1 MVKVMSRILLSILL
15 IWFSTANRALAEAPE
30 VVVDIAPVHSLV
42 SMVMKGVGEPT
53 LIIPANASPHDYTL
67 RPSAAKAL
75 QNADIIFWMGSSLTP
90 WLDRATTTLMKD
102 AQMIAL
108 LDTEDTIIL
117 EVRDE
122 LTFDADHGDH
132 EGHEDHEEHEDHD
145 GHEDHDEH
153 KDHVSEHKDGHEHHG
168 IDPHAWLSAKNASV
182 WLSVIAAHLSEIDPK
197 NKETYKTNAAVGQKN
212 ITDLATDISKTLS
225 GVQGRSFIVYHDAF
239 QYFEND
245 FNFTAAG
252 SISPSD
258 AAPVSPARIA
268 AIRSMIEKEGIDC
281 ILSEPQYSQGLIQSV
296 SSGTEVN
303 LGIIDAIGAGI
314 TIGPDLYNTLM
325 RNMAKTF
332 ADCF

>member
-1 MVKVMSRILLSILL
+1 MVKVMSRILISVLL
-15 IWFSTANRALAEAPE
+15 IWFSTANRALTEAPK

-132 EGHEDHEEHEDHD
+132 EEHEDHD
-145 GHEDHDEH
+145 EHDEH

-197 NKETYKTNAAVGQKN
+197 NKETYKTNAAVGQKD

-252 SISPSD
+252 AISPSD

>member
-1 MVKVMSRILLSILL
+1 MTEIDPI
-15 IWFSTANRALAEAPE
+15 TA
-30 VVVDIAPVHSLV
+30 V
-42 SMVMKGVGEPT
+42 
-53 LIIPANASPHDYTL
+53 
-67 RPSAAKAL
+67 
-75 QNADIIFWMGSSLTP
+75 
-90 WLDRATTTLMKD
+90 RATMPSGVR
-102 AQMIAL
+102 ASCRAAAAGIINIAA
-108 LDTEDTIIL
+108 
-117 EVRDE
+117 
-122 LTFDADHGDH
+122 DAD
-132 EGHEDHEEHEDHD
+132 
-145 GHEDHDEH
+145 HEDHDEH
-153 KDHVSEHKDGHEHHG
+153 KDGHDHHG

-197 NKETYKTNAAVGQKN
+197 NKETYKTNAAVGQKDL
-212 ITDLATDISKTLS
+212 TDLATDISKTLN
-225 GVQGRSFIVYHDAF
+225 GVRRRSFIVYHDAF

-252 SISPSD
+252 AISPSD

>member
-1 MVKVMSRILLSILL
+1 MIKVMSRILLSILL
-15 IWFSTANRALAEAPE
+15 IWFSTANRALAEVPE

-42 SMVMKGVGEPT
+42 SMIMKGVGEPT

-75 QNADIIFWMGSSLTP
+75 QNTDIIFWMGSSLTP

-108 LDTEDTIIL
+108 LETEDTIVL
-117 EVRDE
+117 EVRVE
-122 LTFDADHGDH
+122 LTFDANHG
-132 EGHEDHEEHEDHD
+132 DHEEHEDHD
-145 GHEDHDEH
+145 EHE
-153 KDHVSEHKDGHEHHG
+153 DHVSEHKDGHDHHG

-197 NKETYKTNAAVGQKN
+197 NKETYKTNAAVGQKDL
-212 ITDLATDISKTLS
+212 TDLATDISKTLT

-245 FNFTAAG
+245 FNFIAAG
-252 SISPSD
+252 AISPSD

-268 AIRSMIEKEGIDC
+268 AIRSIIEKEGIDC

>member
-1 MVKVMSRILLSILL
+1 MVKVMSRILISVLL
-15 IWFSTANRALAEAPE
+15 IWFSTANRALTEAPK

-132 EGHEDHEEHEDHD
+132 EEHEDHD
-145 GHEDHDEH
+145 EHDEH

-197 NKETYKTNAAVGQKN
+197 NKETYKTNAAVGQKD

-268 AIRSMIEKEGIDC
+268 AIRSMIEKEGINC

-325 RNMAKTF
+325 RNVAKTF

>member
-1 MVKVMSRILLSILL
+1 MVKVMSRILISILL

-42 SMVMKGVGEPT
+42 SIVMKGVGEPT

-90 WLDRATTTLMKD
+90 SLDRATTTLMKD

-108 LDTEDTIIL
+108 LETEDTIVL

-145 GHEDHDEH
+145 GHEDHDEP
-153 KDHVSEHKDGHEHHG
+153 KDHVSEHKDGHDHHG

-197 NKETYKTNAAVGQKN
+197 NKETYKINAAVGQKD
-212 ITDLATDISKTLS
+212 IADLATDISKTLN
-225 GVQGRSFIVYHDAF
+225 GVRRRSFIVYHDAF

-245 FNFTAAG
+245 FNFIATGA
-252 SISPSD
+252 ISPSD

-314 TIGPDLYNTLM
+314 TIGPDLYDTLM

>member
-1 MVKVMSRILLSILL
+1 MVKVMSRILISVLL
-15 IWFSTANRALAEAPE
+15 IWFSTANRALTEAPK

-132 EGHEDHEEHEDHD
+132 EE
-145 GHEDHDEH
+145 HEDHDEH
-153 KDHVSEHKDGHEHHG
+153 DEHEDHVSEHKDGHEHHG

-197 NKETYKTNAAVGQKN
+197 NKETYKTNAAVGQKD

-252 SISPSD
+252 AISPSD

>member
-1 MVKVMSRILLSILL
+1 MSRILISILL

-108 LDTEDTIIL
+108 LETEDTIVL

-122 LTFDADHGDH
+122 LTFDA
-132 EGHEDHEEHEDHD
+132 DHEEHEDHD

-153 KDHVSEHKDGHEHHG
+153 KDHVSEHKDGHDHHG

>member
-1 MVKVMSRILLSILL
+1 MVKVMSRILISVLL
-15 IWFSTANRALAEAPE
+15 IWFSTANRALTEAPK

-108 LDTEDTIIL
+108 LETEDTIVL

-122 LTFDADHGDH
+122 LTFDADHG
-132 EGHEDHEEHEDHD
+132 DHEEHEDHD

-153 KDHVSEHKDGHEHHG
+153 KDHVSEHKDGHDHHG

-252 SISPSD
+252 AISPSD

-268 AIRSMIEKEGIDC
+268 AIRSMMEKEGIDC

-303 LGIIDAIGAGI
+303 LGFIDAIGAGI

>member
-1 MVKVMSRILLSILL
+1 MSRILISVLL
-15 IWFSTANRALAEAPE
+15 IWFSTVNRALTEAPK

-42 SMVMKGVGEPT
+42 SMVMKGIGEPT

-108 LDTEDTIIL
+108 LETEDTIVL

-132 EGHEDHEEHEDHD
+132 EEHEDHD
-145 GHEDHDEH
+145 EHDEH

-197 NKETYKTNAAVGQKN
+197 NKETYKTNAAVGQKDL
-212 ITDLATDISKTLS
+212 TDLATDISKTLS

-252 SISPSD
+252 AISPSD

-268 AIRSMIEKEGIDC
+268 AIRSMMEKEGIDC

>member
-1 MVKVMSRILLSILL
+1 MSRILLSVLL
-15 IWFSTANRALAEAPE
+15 IWFSTANRALTEAPK

-132 EGHEDHEEHEDHD
+132 EEHEDHD
-145 GHEDHDEH
+145 EHDEH

-197 NKETYKTNAAVGQKN
+197 NKETYKTNAAVGQKD

-252 SISPSD
+252 AISPSD

>member
-1 MVKVMSRILLSILL
+1 MVKVMSRILISVLL
-15 IWFSTANRALAEAPE
+15 IWFSTTNRALAEAPK

-132 EGHEDHEEHEDHD
+132 EEHEDHD
-145 GHEDHDEH
+145 EHDEH

-197 NKETYKTNAAVGQKN
+197 NKETYKTNAAVGQKD

>member
-1 MVKVMSRILLSILL
+1 MVKIMSRILISVLL
-15 IWFSTANRALAEAPE
+15 IWFSTANRALTEAPK

-132 EGHEDHEEHEDHD
+132 QEHEDHD
-145 GHEDHDEH
+145 EHDEH

-197 NKETYKTNAAVGQKN
+197 NKETYKTNAAVGQKD

-252 SISPSD
+252 AISPSD

>member
-1 MVKVMSRILLSILL
+1 MSRILISVLL
-15 IWFSTANRALAEAPE
+15 IWFSTANRALTEAPK

-108 LDTEDTIIL
+108 LETADTIVL

-132 EGHEDHEEHEDHD
+132 EEHEDHD
-145 GHEDHDEH
+145 EHDEH
-153 KDHVSEHKDGHEHHG
+153 KDHVSEHKDGHDHHG

-268 AIRSMIEKEGIDC
+268 AIRSMMEKEGIDC

-303 LGIIDAIGAGI
+303 LGFIDAIGAGI
-314 TIGPDLYNTLM
+314 TIGPDLYNSLM

>member
-1 MVKVMSRILLSILL
+1 MSRILISVLL
-15 IWFSTANRALAEAPE
+15 IWFSTANRALTEAPK

-132 EGHEDHEEHEDHD
+132 EEHEDHD
-145 GHEDHDEH
+145 EHDEH
-153 KDHVSEHKDGHEHHG
+153 KDHVSEHKDGHDHHG

-197 NKETYKTNAAVGQKN
+197 NKETYKTNAAVGQKDL
-212 ITDLATDISKTLS
+212 TDLATDISKTLS

-252 SISPSD
+252 AISPSD

>member
-1 MVKVMSRILLSILL
+1 MVKVMSRILISVLL
-15 IWFSTANRALAEAPE
+15 IWFSTANRALTEAPK

-122 LTFDADHGDH
+122 LTFDTDHG
-132 EGHEDHEEHEDHD
+132 DHEEHEDHD
-145 GHEDHDEH
+145 EHDEH

-197 NKETYKTNAAVGQKN
+197 NKETYKTNAAVGQKD

-252 SISPSD
+252 AISPSD

>member
-1 MVKVMSRILLSILL
+1 MSRILISVLL
-15 IWFSTANRALAEAPE
+15 IWFSTANRALTEAPK

-108 LDTEDTIIL
+108 LETEDTIIL

-132 EGHEDHEEHEDHD
+132 EEHEDHD
-145 GHEDHDEH
+145 EHDEH
-153 KDHVSEHKDGHEHHG
+153 KDHVSEHKDGHDHHG

-197 NKETYKTNAAVGQKN
+197 NKETYKTNAAVGQKD

-252 SISPSD
+252 AISPSD

>member
-1 MVKVMSRILLSILL
+1 MVKVMSRILISVLL
-15 IWFSTANRALAEAPE
+15 IWFSTANRALTEAPK

-108 LDTEDTIIL
+108 LETEDTIVL

-122 LTFDADHGDH
+122 LTFDA
-132 EGHEDHEEHEDHD
+132 DHEEHEDHD

-153 KDHVSEHKDGHEHHG
+153 KDHVSEHKDGHDHHG

-197 NKETYKTNAAVGQKN
+197 NKETYKTNAAVGQKD

-252 SISPSD
+252 AISPSD

-268 AIRSMIEKEGIDC
+268 AIRSMMEKEGIDC

-303 LGIIDAIGAGI
+303 LGFIDAIGAGI

>member
-1 MVKVMSRILLSILL
+1 MVKVMSRILISVLL
-15 IWFSTANRALAEAPE
+15 IWFSTANRALTEAPK

-132 EGHEDHEEHEDHD
+132 EEHEDHD
-145 GHEDHDEH
+145 EHDEH
-153 KDHVSEHKDGHEHHG
+153 KDHVSEHKDGHDHHG

-197 NKETYKTNAAVGQKN
+197 NKETYKTNAAVGQKD

-245 FNFTAAG
+245 FNFTAVGA
-252 SISPSD
+252 ISPSD

>member
-1 MVKVMSRILLSILL
+1 MSRILISVLL
-15 IWFSTANRALAEAPE
+15 IWFSTANRALTEAPK

-108 LDTEDTIIL
+108 LETEDTIVL

-122 LTFDADHGDH
+122 LTFDA
-132 EGHEDHEEHEDHD
+132 DHEEHEDHD

-153 KDHVSEHKDGHEHHG
+153 KDHVSEHKDGHDHHG

-252 SISPSD
+252 AISPSD

>member
-1 MVKVMSRILLSILL
+1 MVKVMSRILISVLL
-15 IWFSTANRALAEAPE
+15 IWFSTANRALTEAPK

-197 NKETYKTNAAVGQKN
+197 NKETYKTNAAVGQKD

-252 SISPSD
+252 AISPSD

>member
-1 MVKVMSRILLSILL
+1 MVKVMSRILLSVLL
-15 IWFSTANRALAEAPE
+15 IWFSTANRALTEAPK

-132 EGHEDHEEHEDHD
+132 EE
-145 GHEDHDEH
+145 HEDHDEH
-153 KDHVSEHKDGHEHHG
+153 DEHEDHVSEHKDGHEHHG

-197 NKETYKTNAAVGQKN
+197 NKETYKTNAAVGQKD

-252 SISPSD
+252 AISPSD

>member
-1 MVKVMSRILLSILL
+1 MVKVMSRILISVLL
-15 IWFSTANRALAEAPE
+15 IWFSTANRALTEAPK

-132 EGHEDHEEHEDHD
+132 QEHEDHD
-145 GHEDHDEH
+145 EHDEH

-197 NKETYKTNAAVGQKN
+197 NKETYKTNAAVGQKD

-252 SISPSD
+252 AISPSD

-303 LGIIDAIGAGI
+303 LGFIDAIGAGI

>member
-1 MVKVMSRILLSILL
+1 MSRILISVLL
-15 IWFSTANRALAEAPE
+15 IWFSTANRALTEAPK

-132 EGHEDHEEHEDHD
+132 QEHEDHD
-145 GHEDHDEH
+145 EHDEH

-197 NKETYKTNAAVGQKN
+197 NKETYKTNAAVGQKD

-252 SISPSD
+252 AISPSD

>member
-1 MVKVMSRILLSILL
+1 MSRILISVLL
-15 IWFSTANRALAEAPE
+15 ILFSTANRALTEAPK

-132 EGHEDHEEHEDHD
+132 EEHEDHD
-145 GHEDHDEH
+145 EHDEH
-153 KDHVSEHKDGHEHHG
+153 KDHVSEHKDGHDHHG

-252 SISPSD
+252 AISPSD

-268 AIRSMIEKEGIDC
+268 AIRSMMEKEGIDC

-303 LGIIDAIGAGI
+303 LGFIDAIGAGI

>member
-1 MVKVMSRILLSILL
+1 MSRILISVLL
-15 IWFSTANRALAEAPE
+15 IWFSTANRALTEAPK

-132 EGHEDHEEHEDHD
+132 EEHEDHD
-145 GHEDHDEH
+145 EHDEH

-197 NKETYKTNAAVGQKN
+197 NKETYKTNAAVGQKD

-252 SISPSD
+252 AISPSD

>member
-1 MVKVMSRILLSILL
+1 MSRILISVLL
-15 IWFSTANRALAEAPE
+15 ILFSTANRALTEAPK

-42 SMVMKGVGEPT
+42 SVVMKGIGEPT

-108 LDTEDTIIL
+108 LETEDTIVL

-132 EGHEDHEEHEDHD
+132 QEHEDHD
-145 GHEDHDEH
+145 EHDEH
-153 KDHVSEHKDGHEHHG
+153 KDHVSDHKDGHEHHG

-252 SISPSD
+252 AISPSD

>member
-1 MVKVMSRILLSILL
+1 MVKVMSRILISVLL
-15 IWFSTANRALAEAPE
+15 IWFSTANRALTEAPK

-108 LDTEDTIIL
+108 LETEDTIVL

-122 LTFDADHGDH
+122 LTFDA
-132 EGHEDHEEHEDHD
+132 DHEEHEDHD

-153 KDHVSEHKDGHEHHG
+153 KDHVSEHKDGHDHHG

-197 NKETYKTNAAVGQKN
+197 NKETYKTNAAVGQKDL
-212 ITDLATDISKTLS
+212 TDLATDISKTLS

-252 SISPSD
+252 AISPSD

-268 AIRSMIEKEGIDC
+268 AIRSMMEKEGIDC

>member
-1 MVKVMSRILLSILL
+1 MVKVMSRILISVLL
-15 IWFSTANRALAEAPE
+15 IWFSTTNRALTEAPK

-102 AQMIAL
+102 AQMIAF

-122 LTFDADHGDH
+122 LTSDADHG
-132 EGHEDHEEHEDHD
+132 DHEEHEDHD
-145 GHEDHDEH
+145 EHDEH

-197 NKETYKTNAAVGQKN
+197 NKETYKTNAAVGQKD

-252 SISPSD
+252 AISPSD

>member
-1 MVKVMSRILLSILL
+1 MVKVMSRILISVLL
-15 IWFSTANRALAEAPE
+15 IWFSTANRALTEAPK

-132 EGHEDHEEHEDHD
+132 EEHEDHD
-145 GHEDHDEH
+145 EHDEH

-252 SISPSD
+252 AISPSD

>member
-1 MVKVMSRILLSILL
+1 MSRILISVLL
-15 IWFSTANRALAEAPE
+15 IWFSTANRALTEAPK

-132 EGHEDHEEHEDHD
+132 EEHEDHD
-145 GHEDHDEH
+145 EHDEH

-197 NKETYKTNAAVGQKN
+197 NKETYKTNAAVGQKD

-245 FNFTAAG
+245 FNFTAAVA
-252 SISPSD
+252 ISPSD

>member
-1 MVKVMSRILLSILL
+1 MSRILISVLL
-15 IWFSTANRALAEAPE
+15 IWFSTANRALTEAPK

-132 EGHEDHEEHEDHD
+132 EEHEDHD
-145 GHEDHDEH
+145 EHDEH

-197 NKETYKTNAAVGQKN
+197 NKETYKTNAAVGQKDL
-212 ITDLATDISKTLS
+212 TDLATDISKTLT

-252 SISPSD
+252 AISPSD

>member
-1 MVKVMSRILLSILL
+1 MVKVMSRILISILL

-132 EGHEDHEEHEDHD
+132 EEHEDHD
-145 GHEDHDEH
+145 EHDEH

-197 NKETYKTNAAVGQKN
+197 NKETYKTNAAVGQKD

>member
-1 MVKVMSRILLSILL
+1 MSRILISVLL
-15 IWFSTANRALAEAPE
+15 IWFSTANRALTEAPK

-53 LIIPANASPHDYTL
+53 LIIPANASTHDYTL

-117 EVRDE
+117 EVRGE

-132 EGHEDHEEHEDHD
+132 EEHEDHD
-145 GHEDHDEH
+145 EHDEH

-252 SISPSD
+252 AISPSD

>member
-1 MVKVMSRILLSILL
+1 MVKVMSRILISVLL
-15 IWFSTANRALAEAPE
+15 IWFSTANRALTEAPK

-132 EGHEDHEEHEDHD
+132 QEHEDHD
-145 GHEDHDEH
+145 EHDEH

-252 SISPSD
+252 AISPSD

>member
-1 MVKVMSRILLSILL
+1 MSRILISVLL
-15 IWFSTANRALAEAPE
+15 IWFSTANRALTEAPK

-132 EGHEDHEEHEDHD
+132 EEHEDHD
-145 GHEDHDEH
+145 EHDEH

-197 NKETYKTNAAVGQKN
+197 NKETYKTNAAVGQKD

-225 GVQGRSFIVYHDAF
+225 GVQGRS
-239 QYFEND
+239 
-245 FNFTAAG
+245 
-252 SISPSD
+252 
-258 AAPVSPARIA
+258 
-268 AIRSMIEKEGIDC
+268 
-281 ILSEPQYSQGLIQSV
+281 
-296 SSGTEVN
+296 
-303 LGIIDAIGAGI
+303 
-314 TIGPDLYNTLM
+314 
-325 RNMAKTF
+325 
-332 ADCF
+332 

>member
-1 MVKVMSRILLSILL
+1 MLKTQKRPRLTQTIEGAVGVSKRWAALSPVMTEIDPI
-15 IWFSTANRALAEAPE
+15 TA
-30 VVVDIAPVHSLV
+30 V
-42 SMVMKGVGEPT
+42 
-53 LIIPANASPHDYTL
+53 
-67 RPSAAKAL
+67 
-75 QNADIIFWMGSSLTP
+75 
-90 WLDRATTTLMKD
+90 RATMPSGVR
-102 AQMIAL
+102 ASCRAAAAGIINIAA
-108 LDTEDTIIL
+108 
-117 EVRDE
+117 
-122 LTFDADHGDH
+122 DAD
-132 EGHEDHEEHEDHD
+132 
-145 GHEDHDEH
+145 HEDHDEH
-153 KDHVSEHKDGHEHHG
+153 KDGHDHHG

-197 NKETYKTNAAVGQKN
+197 NKETYKTNAAVGQKDL
-212 ITDLATDISKTLS
+212 TDLATDISKTLN
-225 GVQGRSFIVYHDAF
+225 GVRRRSFIVYHDAF

-245 FNFTAAG
+245 FNFIAAG
-252 SISPSD
+252 AISPSD

-314 TIGPDLYNTLM
+314 TIGPDLYDTLM

>member
-1 MVKVMSRILLSILL
+1 MVKVMSRILISVLL
-15 IWFSTANRALAEAPE
+15 IWFSTANRALTEAPK

-132 EGHEDHEEHEDHD
+132 QEHEDHD
-145 GHEDHDEH
+145 EHDEH

-197 NKETYKTNAAVGQKN
+197 NKETYKTNAAVGQKD

-252 SISPSD
+252 AISPSD

>member
-1 MVKVMSRILLSILL
+1 MVKVMSRILISVLL
-15 IWFSTANRALAEAPE
+15 IWFSTANRALTEAPK

-108 LDTEDTIIL
+108 LETEDTIVL

-122 LTFDADHGDH
+122 LTFDA
-132 EGHEDHEEHEDHD
+132 DHEEHEDHD

-197 NKETYKTNAAVGQKN
+197 NKETYKTNAAVGQKDL
-212 ITDLATDISKTLS
+212 TDLATDISKTLS

-252 SISPSD
+252 AISPSD

-303 LGIIDAIGAGI
+303 LGFIDAIGAGI